1 MLVNEF
7 FVEMTCGKCERA
19 IRKEL
24 GECSGTP
31 RILDPFRFGGHVTTS
46 PRASADIEEVTVDL
60 SNQIVRVTSARTATE
75 LRSIMERSG
84 QRSRSTAALLLQQA
98 SPVRPVDDAGRSVRL
113 IGQSGVGQQL
123 VPADVGNQSCGA
135 ADKTLFCRAATP

>member
-1 MLVNEF
+1 MQRYTAYSRSFPL
-7 FVEMTCGKCERA
+7 RW
-19 IRKEL
+19 
-24 GECSGTP
+24 
-31 RILDPFRFGGHVTTS
+31 GHVTTS

-84 QRSRSTAALLLQQA
+84 QRSRSTAALLLQHVLAPEA